1 MHYRTR
7 AVILKSKDYRD
18 ADKLMTVFSEKEGKF
33 RAIARGVKKPRSSMR
48 ASLQPFCHSQLY
60 LNRGRDL
67 DLITQTRLLSFYG
80 NIREDL
86 TGTLQ
91 VVYLLELLDKALVD
105 RVPMFHLY
113 RDVLNVL
120 EALEQ
125 MGYNPLFI
133 RYAELSVLTNSG
145 YKPVMNQCVH
155 CHKEDGLVNVFDL
168 PAGGIVCRNCR
179 KEAGSGFEMSGES
192 MAILRMMLNS
202 PLQALPRVKATPD
215 SLEQLELFLERYLE
229 YHLESKFKM
238 KDAMRKLKSLLS
250 GLY

>member
-1 MHYRTR
+1 MYYRTR

-33 RAIARGVKKPRSSMR
+33 RAIARGVKKPRSTMR

-60 LNRGRDL
+60 LNRGKDL

-86 TGTLQ
+86 TSTLQ
-91 VVYLLELLDKALVD
+91 VIYLLELLDKALVD
-105 RVPMFHLY
+105 RVPMLQLY
-113 RDVLNVL
+113 QDVFNVL

-125 MGYNPLFI
+125 IGYNPLFI

-155 CHKEDGLVNVFDL
+155 CHSGDDLVPVFDL
-168 PAGGIVCRNCR
+168 PAGGVVCKKCQG
-179 KEAGSGFEMSGES
+179 ETGSGFALSGEAL
-192 MAILRMMLNS
+192 AILRMMLHS
-202 PLQALPRVKATPD
+202 PLQALPRVKAKPA

-229 YHLESKFKM
+229 YHLESRFKM
-238 KDAMRKLKSLLS
+238 KDTMRKLKSLLS

>member
-7 AVILKSKDYRD
+7 AVVLKSKDYRD

-86 TGTLQ
+86 TSTLQ

-105 RVPMFHLY
+105 RVPMLHLY
-113 RDVLNVL
+113 QDVLNVL

>member
-18 ADKLMTVFSEKEGKF
+18 ADKLITVFSEKEGKF

-48 ASLQPFCHSQLY
+48 ASLQPFCHSHLY
-60 LNRGRDL
+60 LNRGREL
-67 DLITQTRLLSFYG
+67 DLITQTRLLEFYG

-91 VVYLLELLDKALVD
+91 VVYLLELLDKALAD
-105 RVPMFHLY
+105 RVPMMHLY
-113 RDVLNVL
+113 RDVLDIL

-155 CHKEDGLVNVFDL
+155 CHNTDNLAGVFDL
-168 PAGGIVCRNCR
+168 PAGGVVCRDCQR
-179 KEAGSGFEMSGES
+179 QTGSGFALSKEAL
-192 MAILRMMLNS
+192 AILRTLMNS
-202 PLQALPRVKATPD
+202 PLQALPRIKARPA
-215 SLEQLELFLERYLE
+215 SLEQLEIFLEKYLE
-229 YHLESKFKM
+229 YHLENKFKM
-238 KDAMRKLKSLLS
+238 KDTMRKLKSLLS